1 MFSNWKRLFGFGIG
15 IWLLLNIIQAAFL
28 QLDPDE
34 AYYWMYSQQLD
45 WGYFDHPPMVALL
58 IKVGSSWLG
67 GALGVRL
74 GSILIFAATLYGL
87 WRLVGEPKERDKLI
101 QFFLLA
107 SAMPILQ
114 LYGFVATPDSPLL
127 LFSVFF
133 FLQYQAFLEKDSWAN
148 TLGLSLIMA
157 LLLYSKYHGVLL
169 IFFTVLSNL
178 RLLANPKFYLAG
190 LVGASLYLP
199 HLYWQYIHDFPTFRY
214 HLEGRNDTYE
224 LKYTFNYLLN
234 QLLIFSPFL
243 LPFIIKLLRKSPQ
256 DLLERAF
263 FFVSFGFWAF
273 FFYST
278 FNGHVEPQWTAIL
291 CIPFVVLLYRRY
303 IVEEEEDRR
312 FRPMVRLTLLLLILI
327 RIGLLFPLP
336 GVELPFH
343 RADWV
348 AELQKEVEDRP
359 VVFIDSYRNPSIY
372 AFYSGQP
379 AYTYTDI
386 LYRFNQYDIW
396 DHEQEIHDQQIL
408 FVGPKDWEP
417 EVAQIWRHGRKDFRL
432 AERIHYQVTQKL
444 QVQYQD
450 KDIRWA
456 PGDSI
461 QLPISLYNP
470 YSHNINFSE
479 DSGDMEF
486 LLQFDLPTEHLEQ
499 APIRLEPSIVSIGPK
514 EKLELTAYF
523 RVPDLEEK
531 ELLVSFCLKN
541 GDLRAAYLSSKF
553 PVKLQ

>member
-1 MFSNWKRLFGFGIG
+1 MFSNWKRFFGFGIG

-45 WGYFDHPPMVALL
+45 WGYFDHPPMIALL
-58 IKVGSSWLG
+58 IKIGSSWLG
-67 GALGVRL
+67 GTVGVRL
-74 GSILIFAATLYGL
+74 GSILIFAITLYGL
-87 WRLVGEPKERDKLI
+87 WRLVGKPTERDKLF
-101 QFFLLA
+101 QFILLA

-127 LFSVFF
+127 LFSVLF
-133 FLQYQAFLEKDSWAN
+133 FLSYQAFLEKNSWTN

-157 LLLYSKYHGVLL
+157 LLLYSKYHGVLI

-178 RLLANPKFYLAG
+178 RLLTNPKFYVAG

-199 HLYWQYIHDFPTFRY
+199 HLYWQYLHDFPTFRY
-214 HLEGRNDTYE
+214 HLAGRNDTYE
-224 LKYTFNYLLN
+224 LKYTYNYLLN
-234 QLLIFSPFL
+234 QLLIFSPLL
-243 LPFIIKLLRKSPQ
+243 LPFIIKVLWKRPQ

-263 FFVSFGFWAF
+263 FFVTFGFWAF

-278 FNGHVEPQWTAIL
+278 FNGHVEPQWTAVL

-303 IVEEEEDRR
+303 MVGKEEYRR
-312 FRPMVRLTLLLLILI
+312 FHLMVRLTVLLLMVI
-327 RIGLLFPLP
+327 RIGLLFPIP
-336 GVELPFH
+336 GIQMPFH
-343 RADWV
+343 RAGWV
-348 AELQKEVEDRP
+348 AELQKEVEGRP

-372 AFYSGQP
+372 TFYSGQP

-396 DHEQEIHDQQIL
+396 DREKEIHGQNIL

-417 EVAQIWRHGRKDFRL
+417 EGAEIWRYERKDFRL
-432 AERIHYQVTQKL
+432 LEQPNYQVTQKL
-444 QVQYQD
+444 QIEHQEAALSWS
-450 KDIRWA
+450 RR
-456 PGDSI
+456 DSV

-470 YSHNINFSE
+470 YAHAVSLV
-479 DSGDMEF
+479 DMEL

-499 APIRLEPSIVSIGPK
+499 APIRLEPAIQSIGPG
-514 EKLELTAYF
+514 EKLELTARF
-523 RVPDLEEK
+523 QVPQLEEK

-541 GDLRAAYLSSKF
+541 GELRAAYLSPKF
-553 PVKLQ
+553 RVILK